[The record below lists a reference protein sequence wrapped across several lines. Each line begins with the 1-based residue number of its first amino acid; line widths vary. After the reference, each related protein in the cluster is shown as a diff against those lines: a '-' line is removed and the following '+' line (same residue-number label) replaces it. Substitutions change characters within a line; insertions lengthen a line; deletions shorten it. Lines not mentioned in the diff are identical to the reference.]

1 MWIEKEVGV
10 LAAIRH
16 FPDRRDDIEALA
28 KERESFRD
36 MCDELVAAE
45 AALSAVERLD
55 EATRAERRLEWLSY
69 IRGTLAEIDAE
80 LRRVNVISLDRRSR
94 KTQ

>member
-1 MWIEKEVGV
+1 MWPAKKDGV

-16 FPDRRDDIEALA
+16 FPHRRDDIEAFA
-28 KERESFRD
+28 KESESFRD

-45 AALSAVERLD
+45 AALCAVERLD
-55 EATRAERRLEWLSY
+55 EATRAERKLEWLSY
-69 IRGTLAEIDAE
+69 IRGTLGEIDAE
-80 LRRVNVISLDRRSR
+80 LRHVNVIFLDRRGR

>member
-1 MWIEKEVGV
+1 MWTVKEVGV

-16 FPDRRDDIEALA
+16 FPDRRDEIESLA

-36 MCDELVAAE
+36 MCDELVAADG
-45 AALSAVERLD
+45 ALSAVECLD

-69 IRGTLAEIDAE
+69 IRSTLAEIDAE
-80 LRRVNVISLDRRSR
+80 LQRLNVISWRRGGR